1 MKNAA
6 LLAGLALA
14 LAAPIAAAQA
24 DKHDCKAPEF
34 PGRLAS
40 TNQAKSFEKR
50 ANEYSQ
56 CIKAFVD
63 ARSVVVKAA
72 TDEYNLWLA
81 DVRKQQG
88 REEKPA
94 EPEKKAY

>member
-6 LLAGLALA
+6 FLAGLALA

-40 TNQAKSFEKR
+40 TNQSKSFEKR
-50 ANEYSQ
+50 ATEYSQ

-63 ARSVVVKAA
+63 ARSIAVKAA
-72 TDEYNLWLA
+72 TDEYNMWLA

-88 REEKPA
+88 KEEKPA
-94 EPEKKAY
+94 DEPKKY